1 MPPIKSS
8 RDKLTRSPEW
18 YGNQLLPLVLVSE
31 ITMLWHG
38 IAKSEAMLQENTK
51 PTLRKTASKME
62 STLAMPRWHSK
73 LTTRREP
80 DIRILSHLS
89 TGLLLPKPFKIT

>member
-1 MPPIKSS
+1 
-8 RDKLTRSPEW
+8 
-18 YGNQLLPLVLVSE
+18 
-31 ITMLWHG
+31 
-38 IAKSEAMLQENTK
+38 
-51 PTLRKTASKME
+51 ME